1 MNIMKKNRFKRVLS
15 VALAA
20 VMVAGTISF
29 MPGGTT
35 EVQAS
40 TNPSTINLRTGGIGN
55 PDTTASDTWSGSKVY
70 YGGKECYV
78 LDKDGSLTNG
88 KSSVSNHMLLLTKDF
103 LSATQAF
110 DDDKSDWSTSTI
122 RGNLNDTEKT
132 EASGGFLGTM
142 TSVEQTSIDATTINS
157 SKTTN
162 GGYASYPSGTTSDKI
177 FLLDL
182 ADVNNANY
190 GFTSNNTRAA
200 SSWWWLRSPGDDD
213 LDAADVSA
221 YGDVFSGGLVLDE
234 GGSVRPAFNLN
245 LSSVLFTSASG
256 TSKSSFAS
264 VNTTSANTWK
274 LTLKD
279 SSKGVSITS
288 GQSVSRNGQTI
299 TVPYT
304 YTGSDVSQIS
314 IMITD
319 KAYGEGD
326 ASILY
331 YGALTTTLAA
341 TGTGT
346 FTLPEGL
353 SEDYKVYMMAEDVNG
368 DTLSDYSSEP
378 VALTIPEPVSTY
390 DVTVTPGSN
399 MTKTNTSGTESQT
412 GLTGAMTDVVYKA
425 NEGFYFPT
433 NYSVAAVSGVSVT
446 RNSYTQITVSG
457 TPTATATITLTD
469 ATAKGTQNA
478 PAGLSDGVDK
488 IAGTTTAME
497 YILKSTYDGNN
508 NATWSSCTLSN
519 TTVAAGTYYVRLAGT
534 DTLLAGEKAT
544 VTVTASPNPPTLY
557 QVTVTNG
564 TGDGSYA
571 KDASV
576 TITADA
582 APSGQHFKEWT
593 GTDSLTFTSG
603 SKDSA
608 TAVFTMPANAV
619 TVTATYENDTTTPDP
634 TPATPTYK
642 IIEGAGGTWTSGTD
656 GTLSIR
662 GDGEVSKFKEVKVD
676 GTVVDGSNYTVTEG
690 YTIVTLKA
698 DYLKTLS
705 AGNHTF
711 ELVWTD
717 GSASTSFTVKE
728 AAATT
733 PSNTPDT
740 PSNKDDVPKTGDS
753 TPIVWL
759 FVLALISGIG
769 ILYFGRKRNT
779 VR

>member
-1 MNIMKKNRFKRVLS
+1 MKKNRFKRVLS

-40 TNPSTINLRTGGIGN
+40 TGPNTINLRTGGLTN
-55 PDTTASDTWSGSKVY
+55 SGSKVY
-70 YGGKECYV
+70 FGLDTSSTVPKVDGSTNKKSDGHYTKTSANNLWRV
-78 LDKDGSLTNG
+78 LDAQSGLLFADDIIAERRYDDNSNDWASSQLYAWLNGEHYKGNTGIFSDIEKNSIATNTNG
-88 KSSVSNHMLLLTKDF
+88 DIRLLTLDEVK
-103 LSATQAF
+103 
-110 DDDKSDWSTSTI
+110 
-122 RGNLNDTEKT
+122 KT
-132 EASGGFLGTM
+132 E
-142 TSVEQTSIDATTINS
+142 
-157 SKTTN
+157 
-162 GGYASYPSGTTSDKI
+162 
-177 FLLDL
+177 
-182 ADVNNANY
+182 Y
-190 GFTSNNTRAA
+190 GFTNDTKPRTTRAA
-200 SSWWWLRSPGDDD
+200 SSWWWLRSPGDRDNF
-213 LDAADVSA
+213 AAHVNADGSV
-221 YGDVFSGGLVLDE
+221 VSGGPFV
-234 GGSVRPAFNLN
+234 GSGIGSVRPAFNLN

-264 VNTTSANTWK
+264 VNSTSANTWK

-279 SSKGVSITS
+279 ISKEVSVTT
-288 GQSVSRNGQTI
+288 GESVSRNGQTI

-319 KAYGEGD
+319 KVYIEGD

-378 VALTIPEPVSTY
+378 EALTIPEPVSTY

-478 PAGLSDGVDK
+478 PAGLSDGEDK

-508 NATWSSCTLSN
+508 NATWSSCTVSN

-690 YTIVTLKA
+690 STIVTLKA

>member
-1 MNIMKKNRFKRVLS
+1 MKNRFKRVLS
-15 VALAA
+15 NALIA
-20 VMVAGTISF
+20 VMVVGTISF

-55 PDTTASDTWSGSKVY
+55 PTSTADTATEWAGSKVY

-88 KSSVSNHMLLLTKDF
+88 KSSVSNHMLLLTKDL

-182 ADVNNANY
+182 ADVTNANY

-200 SSWWWLRSPGDDD
+200 NSWWWLRSPGYFDDD
-213 LDAADVSA
+213 ADNVNDDGNVNSYGSA
-221 YGDVFSGGLVLDE
+221 VFNVY
-234 GGSVRPAFNLN
+234 GSVRPAFNLN

-378 VALTIPEPVSTY
+378 EALTIPEPVSTY
-390 DVTVTPGSN
+390 DVTVNEEVINP
-399 MTKTNTSGTESQT
+399 QT
-412 GLTGAMTDVVYKA
+412 GIKK
-425 NEGFYFPT
+425 
-433 NYSVAAVSGVSVT
+433 VSIILVIIVSLLYII
-446 RNSYTQITVSG
+446 NSFVI
-457 TPTATATITLTD
+457 
-469 ATAKGTQNA
+469 K
-478 PAGLSDGVDK
+478 K
-488 IAGTTTAME
+488 M
-497 YILKSTYDGNN
+497 
-508 NATWSSCTLSN
+508 
-519 TTVAAGTYYVRLAGT
+519 
-534 DTLLAGEKAT
+534 
-544 VTVTASPNPPTLY
+544 
-557 QVTVTNG
+557 
-564 TGDGSYA
+564 
-571 KDASV
+571 
-576 TITADA
+576 
-582 APSGQHFKEWT
+582 
-593 GTDSLTFTSG
+593 
-603 SKDSA
+603 
-608 TAVFTMPANAV
+608 
-619 TVTATYENDTTTPDP
+619 
-634 TPATPTYK
+634 
-642 IIEGAGGTWTSGTD
+642 
-656 GTLSIR
+656 
-662 GDGEVSKFKEVKVD
+662 KFKK
-676 GTVVDGSNYTVTEG
+676 
-690 YTIVTLKA
+690 I
-698 DYLKTLS
+698 
-705 AGNHTF
+705 
-711 ELVWTD
+711 
-717 GSASTSFTVKE
+717 
-728 AAATT
+728 
-733 PSNTPDT
+733 
-740 PSNKDDVPKTGDS
+740 
-753 TPIVWL
+753 
-759 FVLALISGIG
+759 
-769 ILYFGRKRNT
+769 
-779 VR
+779 

>member
-1 MNIMKKNRFKRVLS
+1 MKKNRFKRVLS

-40 TNPSTINLRTGGIGN
+40 TGPNTINLRTGGLTN
-55 PDTTASDTWSGSKVY
+55 SGSKVY
-70 YGGKECYV
+70 FGLDTSSTVPKVDGSTNKKSDGHYTKTSANNLWRV
-78 LDKDGSLTNG
+78 LDAQSGLLFADDIIAERRYDDNSNDWASSQLYAWLNGEHYKGNTGIFSDIEKNSIATNTNG
-88 KSSVSNHMLLLTKDF
+88 DIRLLTLDEVK
-103 LSATQAF
+103 
-110 DDDKSDWSTSTI
+110 
-122 RGNLNDTEKT
+122 KT
-132 EASGGFLGTM
+132 E
-142 TSVEQTSIDATTINS
+142 
-157 SKTTN
+157 
-162 GGYASYPSGTTSDKI
+162 
-177 FLLDL
+177 
-182 ADVNNANY
+182 Y
-190 GFTSNNTRAA
+190 GFTNDTNPSTTRAA
-200 SSWWWLRSPGDDD
+200 SSWWWLRSPGDRDNF
-213 LDAADVSA
+213 AAHVNADGSV
-221 YGDVFSGGLVLDE
+221 VSGGPFVGSGL
-234 GGSVRPAFNLN
+234 GSVRPAFNLN

-264 VNTTSANTWK
+264 VNSTSANTWK

-279 SSKGVSITS
+279 ISKEVSVTT
-288 GQSVSRNGQTI
+288 GESVSRNGQTI

-319 KAYGEGD
+319 KVYIEGD

-378 VALTIPEPVSTY
+378 EALTIPEPVSTY

-478 PAGLSDGVDK
+478 PAGLSDGEDK

-508 NATWSSCTLSN
+508 NATWSSCTVSN

-690 YTIVTLKA
+690 STIVTLKA